1 VPRFAVLYRK
11 KQNSYFAKEAHAM
24 NTIIA
29 MDCHKHYTIASVE
42 TVDGRLVSEKR
53 IEHRPGKIADFLR
66 LYELGSPVA
75 VETVGNWYWI
85 VDEIESVGML
95 PRLVH
100 ARKAKLMLGSINKTD
115 KLDARGLNK
124 LQRCG
129 TLPTVWIPPGD
140 TRDRRE
146 LPRTRMVLSSQR
158 TRLKNR
164 ISSVFTKYGLQWVF
178 AEVSDIFGVKARK
191 EHMQG
196 ALGDLPSHTR
206 YCTEVL
212 LGQLD
217 QVSARIK
224 DMELRMEREFSR
236 DQQIELLM
244 SMPGIGFILAVVI
257 LHEVGDISRFSDS
270 ERFASY
276 SGTVPRVQASGG
288 KVRYGKCRPD
298 VNRYLKWAF
307 VEAANA
313 VVLNRYHYAD
323 RYVVGLYE
331 RVRFRR
337 GHGRAI
343 GAVARHLA
351 ESTYWV
357 LCKRQ
362 GYLERG
368 LGQFSRRRHEGVSLS

>member
-1 VPRFAVLYRK
+1 
-11 KQNSYFAKEAHAM
+11 M

-53 IEHRPGKIADFLR
+53 IEHLPGRITDFLR
-66 LYELGSPVA
+66 GYEPGSPVA
-75 VETVGNWYWI
+75 VETTGNWYWI
-85 VDEIESVGML
+85 VDEIEEAGML

-124 LQRCG
+124 LQRTG

-140 TRDRRE
+140 IRDRRE

-178 AEVSDIFGVKARK
+178 AEVSDIFGVKARGY
-191 EHMQG
+191 MQR

-206 YCTEVL
+206 YCTEL
-212 LGQLD
+212 LLAQLD
-217 QVSARIK
+217 QVCARIK
-224 DMELRMEREFSR
+224 DMELRMEREFSC
-236 DQQIELLM
+236 DQDILLLM

-313 VVLNRYHYAD
+313 VVLNRDHYAH
-323 RYVVGLYE
+323 RYVVELYE

-337 GHGRAI
+337 GHAKAI

-357 LCKRQ
+357 LSKQ
-362 GYLERG
+362 QEYLERG
-368 LGQFSRRRHEGVSLS
+368 LRQFSRRRHEGVSLS